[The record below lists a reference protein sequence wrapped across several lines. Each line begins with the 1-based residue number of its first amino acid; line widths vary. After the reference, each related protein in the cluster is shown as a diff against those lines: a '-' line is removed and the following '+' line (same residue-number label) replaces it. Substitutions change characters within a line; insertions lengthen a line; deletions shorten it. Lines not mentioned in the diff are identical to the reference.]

1 MDRKGYLRPDQ
12 FLDHMM
18 VMINIVVRNEAQ
30 YRLVNQKKLFKKS
43 FWPIL
48 ANQLDKSD
56 TESVGQNVRS

>member
-1 MDRKGYLRPDQ
+1 MDWIGKVISDQ
-12 FLDHMM
+12 FQDHMM

-56 TESVGQNVRS
+56 TESVGHNVRS